1 MAGYLMN
8 ALVTAGL
15 ATTGVSAGKSTRS
28 VDALPPAKVGDS
40 VSAAAKSAVKT
51 GRPGAAGAV
60 LPILLDA
67 VPGRGIATAL
77 RNVSN
82 G

>member
-1 MAGYLMN
+1 VAGYLLN
-8 ALVTAGL
+8 ALVAAGL
-15 ATTGVSAGKSTRS
+15 ATTGVSNGKSTRS
-28 VDALPPAKVGDS
+28 ADALPPIKVGDS
-40 VSAAAKSAVKT
+40 VSAAAKSAVKA
-51 GRPGAAGAV
+51 GQPGAAGAV
-60 LPILLDA
+60 LPVLLDA